1 MSSSELKSKEQTF
14 DYSEFVSLQNKSLNI
29 KIKIFRKLKDYTE
42 LIKYIMTIMNEV
54 KEYSDKHKTNNFI
67 EMFLDFEQTR
77 IQNLDYNF
85 FKMLFPFLEKT
96 YPNII
101 KEIICINVYL
111 IMKVVYKVF
120 KGFLSKDA
128 RNKIVIRRKNAKG
141 ESITL
146 TTEQIDNDIYGDD
159 EF

>member
-1 MSSSELKSKEQTF
+1 MSSSGLKTIDQLF

-29 KIKIFRKLKDYTE
+29 KIKIFRKLTDYTE

-54 KEYSDKHKTNNFI
+54 KAYSDKNNINNFI

-101 KEIICINVYL
+101 KEIICINVSL
-111 IMKVVYKVF
+111 MLKVVYKVF

-128 RNKIVIRRKNAKG
+128 RNKIVIRRKNDKG